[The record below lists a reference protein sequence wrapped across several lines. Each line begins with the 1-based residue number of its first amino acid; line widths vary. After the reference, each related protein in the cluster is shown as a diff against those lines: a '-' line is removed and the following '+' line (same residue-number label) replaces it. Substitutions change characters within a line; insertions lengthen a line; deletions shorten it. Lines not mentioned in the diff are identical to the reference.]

1 VLATLALLPVA
12 TRQGPVLPGV
22 IPLFVGG
29 VLTTELATSFLLF
42 ASFRQGRSLS
52 LLLLGCAYLYSGLMA
67 LPHLMTFPGALL
79 ADGPIIGSPQS
90 TAYIFIL
97 WILGYAALASLAVF
111 FHLRF
116 RNQPLSARQTMPAI
130 AIGAALVVGVVGLFS
145 LAAIAFAH
153 ALPSLIEGSRWT
165 SLNLALNYLSI
176 AKLAVSVGA
185 ILIFAGDDEELF
197 LWLALALTAIAA
209 ANVLSGI
216 AGARFSRRL
225 DGGSPQLGA
234 LGLGAVPVFYAA
246 VGASAAFPRHRQRS
260 AGAARCRPHAGACH
274 EPCAPGAVA
283 GRA

>member
-1 VLATLALLPVA
+1 MIFAWHPRARAGGASGGADGAESRDSTGAASGAHLGAEADVPARRPRWQRRRLLTGALIGCYVLATLALLPVA
-12 TRQGPVLPGV
+12 TRQGPVLPGI

-52 LLLLGCAYLYSGLMA
+52 LLLLGCAYLYSGLMS

-111 FHLRF
+111 CHLRF
-116 RNQPLSARQTMPAI
+116 RNQPLSARQTGPAI

-145 LAAIAFAH
+145 LGAIAFAH

-165 SLNLALNYLSI
+165 
-176 AKLAVSVGA
+176 
-185 ILIFAGDDEELF
+185 
-197 LWLALALTAIAA
+197 
-209 ANVLSGI
+209 
-216 AGARFSRRL
+216 
-225 DGGSPQLGA
+225 
-234 LGLGAVPVFYAA
+234 
-246 VGASAAFPRHRQRS
+246 
-260 AGAARCRPHAGACH
+260 
-274 EPCAPGAVA
+274 
-283 GRA
+283 